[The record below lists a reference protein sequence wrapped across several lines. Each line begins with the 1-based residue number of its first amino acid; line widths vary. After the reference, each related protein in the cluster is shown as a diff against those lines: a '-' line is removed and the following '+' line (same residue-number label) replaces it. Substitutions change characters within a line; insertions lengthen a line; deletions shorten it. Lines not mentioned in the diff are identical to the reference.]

1 MDPVKMKAP
10 MPQMS
15 SQSANH
21 PDVDEDDATEHEF
34 TETLNT
40 EVADTGSDSGSDTEE
55 VVAPKG
61 KRRRRAASSG
71 VITA

>member
-1 MDPVKMKAP
+1 MKAP

-40 EVADTGSDSGSDTEE
+40 EVAGSDTEE

>member
-1 MDPVKMKAP
+1 MKAP

-40 EVADTGSDSGSDTEE
+40 EVADSDTESGTGSDTEA

>member
-1 MDPVKMKAP
+1 
-10 MPQMS
+10 MS

-40 EVADTGSDSGSDTEE
+40 EVADSGSDTEE

>member
-40 EVADTGSDSGSDTEE
+40 EVADSGSDTEE